1 MYEAITTE
9 HIDVLDS
16 VKTLAEQPASA
27 RRKFED
33 TALALQRS
41 AQDLAT
47 QAVKLTDP
55 LLRQSAT
62 TVADGLNAAAQLC
75 RAAIE
80 SES

>member
-1 MYEAITTE
+1 MYDAMTPEL
-9 HIDVLDS
+9 IDVIDNL
-16 VKTLAEQPASA
+16 KTLAEQPPAQ
-27 RRKFED
+27 RRKLAD
-33 TALALQRS
+33 AALGLEHVAGDI
-41 AQDLAT
+41 AA
-47 QAVKLTDP
+47 QAVRLSDP